1 MELDLGM
8 QTFELPGGTLQFNP
22 SDPTLLAR
30 FEKLVDNIAQIETD
44 DPVLFDIYAKQV
56 IDGALG
62 AGNDIHTALDG
73 VSLLAVGANGKP
85 VLLNLLEALA
95 PILRKGA
102 EQCAAA
108 I

>member
-1 MELDLGM
+1 MELDVGM

-22 SDPTLLAR
+22 TDPGLLAR
-30 FEKLVDNIAQIETD
+30 FEKLVDRIGDIEAD
-44 DPVLFDIYAKQV
+44 DPVLFDTCAKQE
-56 IDGALG
+56 INAALG
-62 AGNDIHTALDG
+62 AGNDIHTALNG